1 MSLPFALSTLAR
13 GMRPSPI
20 RELFPLIRRP
30 GMISFA
36 GGLPAPDAFPVEA
49 FAACADVLAAR
60 GREVLQYGASEGWPE
75 LREVLLER
83 MTAHLGR
90 PVAGDELLVTT
101 GSQQALDL
109 LARGILDPG
118 DTVVVE
124 GPTYPGALHSLRNVG
139 ARFAAVP
146 SDGDGMLVDAL
157 PEVVA
162 AVERETGKRP
172 RLVYVVPD
180 FANPTGACLTLAR
193 RRRLVE
199 LAAALGIPVLEDDPY
214 GRVRFRGEALPAVTA
229 LAAGSPW
236 VLYAGSFSKVLAPG
250 VRLGWLVGPP
260 ELVRAMV
267 MLRQG
272 SDLCPPTVTQA
283 LVAEYCRRGHLEGH
297 LERVIATY
305 RVRAEAMQRALRAE
319 LPEGAA
325 SWREPDGGFFHWL
338 RFPGRDATAL
348 FRSAVAQGVA
358 FVPGVAFYPELDEQV
373 GGRVVDAEHARLA
386 FTFADEAGIVEGCR
400 RLARALAE

>member
-49 FAACADVLAAR
+49 FAACADVLATR

-90 PVAGDELLVTT
+90 PVAGEELLVTS

-109 LARGILDPG
+109 LARAILDPG

-124 GPTYPGALHSLRNVG
+124 APTYPGALHSLRNVG

-146 SDGDGMLVDAL
+146 SDGDGMMVDAL
-157 PEVVA
+157 PDVVA
-162 AVERETGKRP
+162 AVERESGRRP
-172 RLVYVVPD
+172 RLIYVVPD
-180 FANPTGACLTLAR
+180 FANPSGACLSLPR
-193 RRRLVE
+193 RRRLAE
-199 LAAALGIPVLEDDPY
+199 LAASLAIPVLEDDPY
-214 GRVRFRGEALPAVTA
+214 GRVRFRGEPLPALAA

-260 ELVRAMV
+260 ALVRAMV
-267 MLRQG
+267 LVRQG
-272 SDLCPPTVTQA
+272 ADLCPPTVTQA
-283 LVAEYCRRGHLEGH
+283 LVAEYCRRGHLDAH
-297 LERVIATY
+297 LEHVVATY
-305 RVRAEAMQRALRAE
+305 RARAESMQRALAAQ
-319 LPEGAA
+319 LPADA
-325 SWREPDGGFFHWL
+325 VSWREPDGGFFFWL
-338 RFPGRDATAL
+338 RVPGHDTSEL
-348 FRSAVAQGVA
+348 FRRAVEHGVA
-358 FVPGVAFYPELDEQV
+358 FVPGAAFYPEADEQV
-373 GGRVVDAEHARLA
+373 GGCVVDGEHARLA
-386 FTFADEAGIVEGCR
+386 FTFADQAGIAEGCR
-400 RLARALAE
+400 RLGQALGP